1 MKKNKYSIILPVRN
15 GGEYI
20 KLCVKSILAQSIQNF
35 DLQILENKSTD
46 GTYEWLNT
54 LHDDRIK
61 IYPAEKNLSIEE
73 NWARI
78 KEIPKNEFIT
88 LIGHDDMLDE
98 HYLATM
104 DALINKH
111 PSATLYQS
119 HFRYIDAAGMEIK
132 KCRPM
137 KEQYNET
144 EYLEA
149 ILTNTLDTMGTGY
162 MMRSK
167 DYDKLGGIPSY
178 PNLLFADHEL
188 WIRLTGLGYMAV
200 SATEGFSYRLNQ
212 SVSKISGASK
222 YIDAFYL
229 FLDFLTKLREKDN
242 AIADTISATI
252 RGYIHFYCKSLAH
265 RLLKT
270 PQSQRNSKTLGV
282 FINTCNSK
290 LNELAPEFKFN
301 LMSDPDIRLA
311 SFIDSNSILRSLYL
325 LFRKFYSKP
334 IYS

>member
-1 MKKNKYSIILPVRN
+1 MLQKFSIILPVKN
-15 GGEYI
+15 GGELI
-20 KLCVKSILAQSIQNF
+20 KKCVQSILSQSNKGF
-35 DLQILENKSTD
+35 NLLILENYSTD
-46 GTYEWLNT
+46 ETKKWLQSLN
-54 LHDDRIK
+54 DNRITIFPSNK
-61 IYPAEKNLSIEE
+61 PLSIEE

-78 KEIPKNEFIT
+78 KDIPKNEFIT
-88 LIGHDDMLDE
+88 LIGHDDLLDE
-98 HYLATM
+98 HYLETM
-104 DALINKH
+104 NALINKH

-119 HFRYIDAAGMEIK
+119 HFRYIDAAGVDIK
-132 KCRPM
+132 KCKLM
-137 KEQYNET
+137 KEQYNEA

-149 ILTNTLDTMGTGY
+149 ILTDTLDTMGTGY

-212 SVSKISGASK
+212 SVSKLSGASK

-242 AIADTISATI
+242 AIANTISATI
-252 RGYIHFYCKSLAH
+252 PGYIHFYCKSLAH

-270 PQSQRNSKTLGV
+270 PQSQRNNKTLEA
-282 FINTCNSK
+282 FIFTCNSK

-311 SFIDSNSILRSLYL
+311 SFIDSNAISRSLYL